1 MSYSEKEVKEQE
13 KQIAIV
19 GKIFLSILLLTIVGN
34 YFMTN
39 SKSYIDRK
47 YHEFQN
53 YSFSGEIYK
62 KTQDQNGTGCNIAR
76 YLHLKTGTI
85 HRVNYLIYTDL
96 EIGDFVFK
104 IIKSDTINY
113 VKKNGDTIKQN
124 ENPYYEKY
132 IELIK
137 KQNH

>member
-1 MSYSEKEVKEQE
+1 MNSAEEEEKEQE

-19 GKIFLSILLLTIVGN
+19 GKIFLPILLLTVVGG
-34 YFMTN
+34 YFMTK
-39 SKSYIDRK
+39 SKSYIYRK

-62 KTQDQNGTGCNIAR
+62 KTQGQNGAGCNIAR
-76 YLHLKTGTI
+76 YIHLKTGII
-85 HRVNYLIYTDL
+85 HRVSCFIYTDL

-104 IIKSDTINY
+104 NIKSDTVYY
-113 VKKNGDTIKQN
+113 VRNNGDTIKQN
-124 ENPYYEKY
+124 ENPYFTEY

-137 KQNH
+137 K